1 MTTAKGTLLIHGARA
16 VAYRGSSGNDARSQ
30 WLRAICDRRGM
41 NRAVVA
47 RANKTARIVW
57 AVLAKGEAYKEA
69 A

>member
-1 MTTAKGTLLIHGARA
+1 
-16 VAYRGSSGNDARSQ
+16 VAYRVSSGKDARSE
-30 WLRAICDRRGM
+30 WLRAVCDRRGM

>member
-1 MTTAKGTLLIHGARA
+1 
-16 VAYRGSSGNDARSQ
+16 
-30 WLRAICDRRGM
+30 M